1 MLRLEEIK
9 KDFKTDN
16 NVVNVL
22 KGITIQFRKQEFV
35 AILGHSGRG
44 NYNEKKGGRQ

>member
-22 KGITIQFRKQEFV
+22 KGITIQFRKKNSWRYS
-35 AILGHSGRG
+35 AIPAAA
-44 NYNEKKGGRQ
+44 KQPF

>member
-22 KGITIQFRKQEFV
+22 KGITIQFRKQEFWQYSAIPAV
-35 AILGHSGRG
+35 A
-44 NYNEKKGGRQ
+44 KQPF